1 MFWQQLING
10 LSLGVTYSLV
20 AVGYTLVFGVLNV
33 INMAHGAIFMAAA
46 YVFIY
51 LIEFLNIPPYIAF
64 AVSIGSAGV
73 MGILLER
80 LTIRP
85 IIKKGALLPLI
96 TTIGVSVILQNTVI
110 NLFTNLQRPFPVKI
124 SPIFYQFGPANIS
137 NIQLIN
143 LLVAF
148 SLMFFLKLYID
159 RTKTGMAIRAVAEN
173 IDIAGSFGI
182 NTSRIMMFTVALA
195 SFLGGIAGLLIGMT
209 FDAITPY
216 MGGTFGLKGLIILI
230 VAGVSSIEGAMVVGI
245 ILGVVEIFSVAY
257 ISPAFRDAIAFAF
270 LFSVLV
276 IRPSGLF
283 SKE

>member
-1 MFWQQLING
+1 MLMQQLING

-20 AVGYTLVFGVLNV
+20 AVGYTLVFGVLNI

-46 YVFIY
+46 YVFIFFLDY
-51 LIEFLNIPPYIAF
+51 LKVPFYLAF
-64 AVSIGSAGV
+64 AISIFSAGFF
-73 MGILLER
+73 GILLER

-96 TTIGVSVILQNTVI
+96 TTIGVSVILRNTVI
-110 NLFTNLQRPFPVKI
+110 NLFTNLQRPFPIKI
-124 SPIFYQFGPANIS
+124 APIFFELGPIKVS

-143 LLVAF
+143 LVVAF
-148 SLMFFLKLYID
+148 SLMIFLKLYID
-159 RTKTGMAIRAVAEN
+159 KTKTGLAIRAVAEN

-182 NTSRIMMFTVALA
+182 NTSRIMMLTVGLA
-195 SFLGGIAGLLIGMT
+195 SFMGGIAGLLIGLT
-209 FDAITPY
+209 FDAITPW
-216 MGGTFGLKGLIILI
+216 MGDTFGLKGLIILI

-245 ILGVVEIFSVAY
+245 ILGIVEILSVAY

-276 IRPSGLF
+276 VRPSGLF
-283 SKE
+283 GKE